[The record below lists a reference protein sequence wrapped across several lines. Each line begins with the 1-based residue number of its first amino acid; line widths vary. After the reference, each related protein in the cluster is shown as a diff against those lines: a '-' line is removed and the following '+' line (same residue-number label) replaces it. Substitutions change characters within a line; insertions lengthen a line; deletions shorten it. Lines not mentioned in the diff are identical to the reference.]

1 MAEAESNQS
10 LSLDLVNTRTSIT
23 YVQLRFS
30 TSCMTM
36 EYITSNKGGR
46 KLAFENNIY
55 IKQKVL
61 SNGTVWGDIM
71 GGFCPGGFCLG
82 GFCLGGFCPRGD
94 FVQGDFVRGILSGGF
109 CPGGFCPRTSTE

>member
-1 MAEAESNQS
+1 MTEAESNQS

-23 YVQLRFS
+23 YYVQLRFS

-46 KLAFENNIY
+46 KLAFENIIY

-71 GGFCPGGFCLG
+71 GGFCPGGFC
-82 GFCLGGFCPRGD
+82 
-94 FVQGDFVRGILSGGF
+94 
-109 CPGGFCPRTSTE
+109 PGGFCPRTIKYTKDSKQGASQSSEMVRSK

>member
-1 MAEAESNQS
+1 
-10 LSLDLVNTRTSIT
+10 
-23 YVQLRFS
+23 
-30 TSCMTM
+30 MTM

-61 SNGTVWGDIM
+61 SNGTVWGDLM
-71 GGFCPGGFCLG
+71 G

-109 CPGGFCPRTSTE
+109 CPGGFCPRTKSGESQNEAAVSQLKKVWGALIPRLQKKTF